1 MSEKN
6 RRETAGH
13 ETAGDEIIS
22 GNEAGGF
29 GDEMEFSVPS
39 NAMATV
45 RRLWKAMGRQRIR
58 LIIVAVSVVFYTVLS
73 VAAPVY
79 SAGIVDLLW
88 REIRSAIT
96 DGTAFRVTWEHGGR
110 EIVILLGIYTATGIL
125 YTFQSFVMASFAERL
140 SLELRTQISRKLDRL
155 PLSFFDSHKPGEVLS
170 RATND
175 LDKMSEV
182 LQTGLLK
189 LLTAVGMVVGSLIM
203 MFRFHI
209 GLTVVFLLFTLLSI
223 FSTKLFAAKTL
234 RYATLRQQAVSRVTG
249 QVEESYS
256 GRTVIRSFNR
266 EAKSAQE
273 MRDAVKEL
281 ADTSRKADFM
291 MNVVNPFIR
300 LVNRLGQ
307 AVIAVFAGK
316 LLLDGV
322 MTVGTFQAF
331 FQYVYQASEP
341 LTEAAYM
348 INSLQSSIASV
359 ERIFELLDEKEIV
372 PDPESPA
379 VLQDGAKAAEGR
391 VEFADVRF
399 GYTPDKILMKGISF
413 TAEPGQKI
421 AIVGSTG
428 AGKTTLINLLMR
440 FYEVNGGRI
449 MLDGI
454 PTDRMTYEG
463 LRSNFGMVL
472 QDTWLFEGTIAENI
486 AYGRPDASREEIIAA
501 AKAARA
507 DFFIRTLPKGYDT
520 VLGGDADNISAG
532 QRQLLTIARVM
543 LCDPAVLILDEAT
556 SSVDTRTEME
566 IGKAMSELM
575 KNRTSFVIAH
585 RLSTIVDADL
595 ILVMQNGDII
605 EKGNHRELLRAK
617 GAYAELY
624 NSQFA

>member
-1 MSEKN
+1 MAEKERN
-6 RRETAGH
+6 
-13 ETAGDEIIS
+13 
-22 GNEAGGF
+22 GNETGGF
-29 GDEMEFSVPS
+29 EGEMEFSVPS
-39 NAMATV
+39 NAMATIC
-45 RRLWKAMGRQRIR
+45 RLWKSMERQRIR
-58 LIIVAVSVVFYTVLS
+58 LVIVAVSVIFYTVLS

-88 REIRSAIT
+88 REIRLALEN
-96 DGTAFRVTWEHGGR
+96 GTRFRVTWGQGGR
-110 EIVILLGIYTATGIL
+110 EIMILLGIYTTTGIL
-125 YTFQSFVMASFAERL
+125 YTFQSFLMASFAERL

-155 PLSFFDSHKPGEVLS
+155 PLSFFDNHKTGEVLS

-189 LLTAVGMVVGSLIM
+189 LLTAVGMVIGSLIM

-209 GLTVVFLLFTLLSI
+209 GLTAVFLAFTLLSM

-234 RYATLRQQAVSRVTG
+234 RYAALRQQAVSRVTG
-249 QVEESYS
+249 QVEEAYS
-256 GRTVIRSFNR
+256 GRTVIRAFNR
-266 EAKSAQE
+266 EAKSAGE

-291 MNVVNPFIR
+291 MNMVNPFIR

-322 MTVGTFQAF
+322 LTVGTFQAF

-348 INSLQSSIASV
+348 INSLQSSVASV
-359 ERIFELLDEKEIV
+359 ERIFELLDEKEIL
-372 PDPESPA
+372 PDPEKPA
-379 VLQDGAKAAEGR
+379 MPAGMKNTVEDMWKKPEMTAEGR
-391 VEFADVRF
+391 VEFLNVRF
-399 GYTPDKILMKGISF
+399 GYTPERILMKDISF
-413 TAEPGQKI
+413 TAEPGHKI

-440 FYEVNGGRI
+440 FYEVNGGQI
-449 MLDGI
+449 TLDGI
-454 PTDRMTYEG
+454 PTDRMTYRG

-486 AYGRPDASREEIIAA
+486 AYGRPDASREEIISA

-520 VLGGDADNISAG
+520 VLEGDADNISAG
-532 QRQLLTIARVM
+532 QKQLLTIARVI
-543 LCDPAVLILDEAT
+543 LCNPAVLILDEAT

-566 IGKAMSELM
+566 IGKAMNTLM
-575 KNRTSFVIAH
+575 KERTSFVIAH

-595 ILVMQNGDII
+595 ILVMQNGDIV
-605 EKGNHRELLRAK
+605 EKGDHRELLRAN

>member
-29 GDEMEFSVPS
+29 GDEIEFSVPS

-88 REIRSAIT
+88 CEIRSAIT

-189 LLTAVGMVVGSLIM
+189 LLTAVGMVAGSLIM
-203 MFRFHI
+203 MLRFHI

-440 FYEVNGGRI
+440 FYEVNGGQI

>member
-22 GNEAGGF
+22 GNETGGF
-29 GDEMEFSVPS
+29 GDEIEFSVPS

-88 REIRSAIT
+88 KEIRSAIT

-110 EIVILLGIYTATGIL
+110 EIMILLGIYTATGIL

-440 FYEVNGGRI
+440 FYEVNGGQI

-486 AYGRPDASREEIIAA
+486 AYGRPDASREEIIAV

>member
-440 FYEVNGGRI
+440 FYEVNGGQI

-472 QDTWLFEGTIAENI
+472 QDTWLFEGTIAGNI

>member
-22 GNEAGGF
+22 GNETGGF

-209 GLTVVFLLFTLLSI
+209 GLTVVFLLFTLLSM

-440 FYEVNGGRI
+440 FYEVNGGQI

>member
-22 GNEAGGF
+22 GNETGGF
-29 GDEMEFSVPS
+29 GDEIEFSVPS

-291 MNVVNPFIR
+291 MNMVNPFIR

>member
-6 RRETAGH
+6 RRETARH

-22 GNEAGGF
+22 GNETGGF
-29 GDEMEFSVPS
+29 GDEIEFSVPS

-440 FYEVNGGRI
+440 FYEVNGGQI

>member
-22 GNEAGGF
+22 GNETGGF
-29 GDEMEFSVPS
+29 GDEIEFSVPS

-88 REIRSAIT
+88 KEIRSAIT

-189 LLTAVGMVVGSLIM
+189 LLTAVGMAVGSLIM
-203 MFRFHI
+203 MLRFHI

-440 FYEVNGGRI
+440 FYEVNGGQI